1 MEIDDTPLSFLT
13 QEDYNY
19 LFTNIINSNNN
30 IKKRIRQD
38 DEQHNDQGGNEDE
51 EHQRKKSNSKNNIKE
66 IIASLILLEQEEEID
81 RKNRLFD
88 LEQQK
93 NMFNSNFNN
102 QTQTMNHY
110 MEQLQNHY
118 SQIDQFHHTRTK
130 KSRLNAVAT
139 VSSIAISNSLQ
150 PGLDQTGSI
159 NQTDLE
165 SGSVQPH
172 QRRVWVK
179 DRSKDWWENCNRS
192 NFPEKEFRQ
201 CFRMSK
207 STFNIICNELDS
219 SITKKNTTL
228 RDAIP
233 VRQRVAVCI
242 YRLATGEP
250 LRLVSKKFGLG
261 ISTCHKL
268 VLEVC
273 SAIKTVLMEKY
284 LRWPDE
290 ETMKKTKEEFEG
302 NFGIPNVGGAMY
314 TTHIPIIAP
323 KINVAMYY
331 NKKHTERNQ
340 KTSYSITVQGVV
352 NSKGVFTDVCIGWPG
367 SMDDNRVL
375 EKSAL
380 YERAKRGNLK
390 NIWIVGNSGYPL
402 MDWVLVPY
410 KHKNLTWTQHGFNER
425 IEEIEKVGKDA
436 FGKLKGRWGCLQKRT
451 EIKLQDLPIVLG
463 ACCVLHN
470 ICEIMN
476 EEIDDEWRFEV
487 FDDEMVVE
495 DDVCSLDCLHARDQI
510 AHYLLHHGRAS
521 TGFL

>member
-1 MEIDDTPLSFLT
+1 MEINTSLPFLT
-13 QEDYNY
+13 QEDYNN
-19 LFTNIINSNNN
+19 LFQDIINPNTFKKRIRKDQGDQQHKPKKQNTTNNNNN
-30 IKKRIRQD
+30 IKDIL
-38 DEQHNDQGGNEDE
+38 
-51 EHQRKKSNSKNNIKE
+51 
-66 IIASLILLEQEEEID
+66 ASLMLLEEEETI
-81 RKNRLFD
+81 
-88 LEQQK
+88 EQKKYLLDSQQHRD
-93 NMFNSNFNN
+93 MFNSNFNN

-110 MEQLQNHY
+110 MEELQNHY
-118 SQIDQFHHTRTK
+118 SQLDQHHQTTTK
-130 KSRLNAVAT
+130 KARMSAITAASAI
-139 VSSIAISNSLQ
+139 VSGIGPDQ
-150 PGLDQTGSI
+150 RGLDQPGTDSKDII
-159 NQTDLE
+159 NQ
-165 SGSVQPH
+165 QPI
-172 QRRVWVK
+172 QRRLWVK
-179 DRSKDWWENCNRS
+179 DRPKDWWESCNRED
-192 NFPEKEFRQ
+192 FPDDEFRR

-207 STFNIICNELDS
+207 KTFNMICNELDS
-219 SITKKNTTL
+219 SVTKKNTTL

-273 SAIKTVLMEKY
+273 AAIKSVLMQKF

-290 ETMKKTKEEFEG
+290 ETTKETKQAFEG
-302 NFGIPNVGGAMY
+302 SFGIPNIGGVMY

-323 KINVAMYY
+323 KVNVGLYF
-331 NKKHTERNQ
+331 NKKLTERNQ
-340 KTSYSITVQGVV
+340 KTSYSVTVQGVV

-367 SMDDNRVL
+367 SMQDNTIL

-380 YERAKRGNLK
+380 YERAKLGNLK
-390 NIWIVGNSGYPL
+390 NIWIVGNSGYSL

-425 IEEIEKVGKDA
+425 ISEIEKIGKDA
-436 FGKLKGRWGCLQKRT
+436 FSRLKGRWGCLKKRT
-451 EIKLQDLPIVLG
+451 EIKLQDLPVVLG

-476 EEIDDEWRFEV
+476 EEMDDEWKFEV

-495 DDVCSLDCLHARDQI
+495 DGACSLDSLKARDQI
-510 AHYLLHHGRAS
+510 AHYLLHHGRAN
-521 TGFL
+521 TAFL